1 MKHRDIP
8 VLVLGYNRPEHI
20 KKLILSLR
28 KVRPKIIYI
37 SLDGPKNNLT
47 DKKKNESVKRNRKN
61 RLEMQNKKKI

>member
-1 MKHRDIP
+1 MKYRNIP

-47 DKKKNESVKRNRKN
+47 DKKKNVSVKIEIKKI
-61 RLEMQNKKKI
+61 NKKNKI